1 MSLCHLRRSVD
12 SLGLDALVFFLK
24 ALLAHQM
31 PRDRRL
37 SRRRLQFD
45 LQPQTGE
52 RGERSKKRG
61 GRMGGSI
68 AAVIQA
74 CALGN

>member
-45 LQPQTGE
+45 LQRQGSV
-52 RGERSKKRG
+52 GSAVKREVG
-61 GRMGGSI
+61 AWVDRL
-68 AAVIQA
+68 Q
-74 CALGN
+74 L